1 MPYNTSSL
9 EPEQDVRMA
18 TCRGM
23 FEMAK
28 VLKVSDDAFDAYLE
42 TQRRTL
48 GALDP
53 AWLQD

>member
-1 MPYNTSSL
+1 
-9 EPEQDVRMA
+9 MA